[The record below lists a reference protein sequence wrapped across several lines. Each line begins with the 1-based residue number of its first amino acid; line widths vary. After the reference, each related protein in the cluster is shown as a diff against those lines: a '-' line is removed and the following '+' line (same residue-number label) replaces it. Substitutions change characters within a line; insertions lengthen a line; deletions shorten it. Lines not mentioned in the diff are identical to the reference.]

1 MFIGTR
7 IMRDEGDVS
16 SASLGNFTQPAA
28 TPQARPVAAAMPTF
42 KSASDVFDHARDMF
56 KEDDS
61 NFDDDGVEVSD
72 EHNTGEDAVGT
83 SENDQGEQ
91 TPQKPAAQFSP
102 YSYKGK
108 VFGEEHAQEFKTQK
122 ELDSVISKGLA
133 AQHLYKAHQDIKAK
147 LAELEPDAQWG
158 RDLVSMVKSEPKEFL
173 DLLRDE
179 LIPQEVLAEWVHDAY
194 QNFSN
199 LAKMDPETRAKEQR
213 LREYEKMLEER
224 KYLEQ
229 ENMRLQEQKARA
241 VEEEENRKFQAW
253 HTAETQKWAAKV
265 PVEYRESVN
274 TAMRAVVGQAKA
286 ELDAGKKVTLKDLTK
301 NLEGILAPYVH
312 AKSPS
317 QHRREAGA
325 ATEQRRQ
332 ASSTALQGAVN
343 SAQRS
348 TPTQTSNKPTSVED
362 VFNWASKR
370 VASGQSKLRE

>member
-1 MFIGTR
+1 MFISSR
-7 IMRDEGDVS
+7 FMRNEGDVS
-16 SASLGNFTQPAA
+16 SSTLDNFTQP
-28 TPQARPVAAAMPTF
+28 TTSSQARPVVAATPTF
-42 KSASDVFDHARDMF
+42 KSASDVFDHAKNMF

-61 NFDDDGVEVSD
+61 NFDEDDVEVSD
-72 EHNTGEDAVGT
+72 EHSSGENAEGT
-83 SENDQGEQ
+83 SEVDQGDQ
-91 TPQKPAAQFSP
+91 TTQKPPAQFSP

-108 VFGEEHAQEFKTQK
+108 VFGEDRVQEFKTQK
-122 ELDSVISKGLA
+122 ELDSVISRGLA
-133 AQHLYKAHQDIKAK
+133 AQHLYKAHQETKAK

-158 RDLVSMVKSEPKEFL
+158 RDLAAMVKSEPKEFL

-229 ENMRLQEQKARA
+229 EHIRLQEQKARA
-241 VEEEENRKFQAW
+241 IEEEESRKFQAW
-253 HTAETQKWAAKV
+253 HTAETQKWSAKV
-265 PVEYRESVN
+265 PAEYRESVN
-274 TAMRAVVGQAKA
+274 KAMRAVVGQAKA
-286 ELDAGKKVTLKDLTK
+286 ELDAGKKVTLKELTK
-301 NLEGILAPYVH
+301 NLEDILAPYAH

-348 TPTQTSNKPTSVED
+348 TPTQTSNKPMSVED